1 MTKTATVHAQ
11 QMWEYKE
18 LTRRTAEYMIR
29 ELNDS
34 GQQGWELVSLV
45 QGKDRKNEIA
55 WIAFLKRPYVTHG
68 SPPSA
73 HTETADSVV
82 IPQDKAHVEPSQAT
96 TKPALAIGD
105 DEEFEL
111 EELEERIFPPTEKSA
126 PPVEEGHHPK
136 GSPN

>member
-1 MTKTATVHAQ
+1 
-11 QMWEYKE
+11 
-18 LTRRTAEYMIR
+18 MIR

-68 SPPSA
+68 SPSSA
-73 HTETADSVV
+73 HTETVGSAAIS
-82 IPQDKAHVEPSQAT
+82 QDKAHVEPAQAT

-111 EELEERIFPPTEKSA
+111 EELEDRIFPPTEKPA
-126 PPVEEGHHPK
+126 PPVVEGHHPK
-136 GSPN
+136 GAPN